1 MAQTESSLRSTRP
14 LALLLVMSTILV
26 ACCSANNAF
35 ALLAGQGGSSQA
47 RAFRPQA
54 ERLTQRR
61 ADALPEEQ
69 AQHADADAS
78 QPRQGLSA
86 KGKRLAALGTAGAL
100 SYALLKG
107 LKHAII
113 AAIAWYLVARR
124 TGVPPPQS
132 WPAFLTSYA
141 AVYLASSPIQPVKWA
156 AIAAITPAM
165 DRFMTAVAGRTRM
178 TKKQVA
184 GLLLVAIGAGS
195 AAIWALGVV
204 CASALAG
211 VPVW

>member
-1 MAQTESSLRSTRP
+1 MLT
-14 LALLLVMSTILV
+14 
-26 ACCSANNAF
+26 ACCSANNVF
-35 ALLAGQGGSSQA
+35 ALLAGQGGSSQT

-61 ADALPEEQ
+61 ADALPEEK
-69 AQHADADAS
+69 AQNADADAP
-78 QPRQGLSA
+78 QARQGLSA

-124 TGVPPPQS
+124 TGVPPPRN

-141 AVYLASSPIQPVKWA
+141 AVYLASSPLIAVSVFVYIFILVFLLLFAVFVCYFIFILSPKCIYGPIQPVKWA
-156 AIAAITPAM
+156 AIAAMTPAV
-165 DRFMTAVAGRTRM
+165 DRFMTAVAGSRVG
-178 TKKQVA
+178 QNSV
-184 GLLLVAIGAGS
+184 
-195 AAIWALGVV
+195 
-204 CASALAG
+204 
-211 VPVW
+211 